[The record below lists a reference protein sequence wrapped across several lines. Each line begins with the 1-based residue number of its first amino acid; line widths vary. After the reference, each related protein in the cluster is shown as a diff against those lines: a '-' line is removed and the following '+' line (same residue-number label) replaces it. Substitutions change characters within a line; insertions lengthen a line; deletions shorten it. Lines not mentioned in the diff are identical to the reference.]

1 MGTQLRPSR
10 RAGSSPA
17 ATAGGSSSSHG
28 RARLSPRPGF
38 LPGGR
43 LQLLAVVGTL
53 LVFGAF
59 SAMGQFSAAP
69 AAAPAPAPA
78 PPPAAAAPPPAAAP
92 AAKPAPP
99 PPAGTAAATPGALAD
114 ASDGGAAGAAGAP
127 AAGDDEDNPFA
138 PPPLCQGKTPAKVVI
153 DRVVAY
159 PAPGASPLV
168 VLRNVGG
175 QTANLTGWRLTGA
188 WVAGWVGCC
197 A

>member
-10 RAGSSPA
+10 RAAGAGSCP
-17 ATAGGSSSSHG
+17 TPGGSSS

-38 LPGGR
+38 LPGWR
-43 LQLLAVVGTL
+43 LQLLAVVGAL

-59 SAMGQFSAAP
+59 SAMGQFSAATP
-69 AAAPAPAPA
+69 AAGPATASAPAPVAKPAPA
-78 PPPAAAAPPPAAAP
+78 PAAAP
-92 AAKPAPP
+92 AA
-99 PPAGTAAATPGALAD
+99 
-114 ASDGGAAGAAGAP
+114 GAADSDESLAGSDSE
-127 AAGDDEDNPFA
+127 DDPFA

-159 PAPGASPLV
+159 PAPGGSPLV

-188 WVAGWVGCC
+188 RGRC
-197 A
+197 